1 MGIAWMNQVELPE
14 GGSGDMRKVIAGII
28 VVLMLVLAACA
39 TRATKTFTVAV
50 SPYSMQYTPGQ
61 IHDYLRNRGFKR
73 VQFRDSDSGIIVY
86 QKYSA
91 EADEQHFRL
100 KTHPQIEVV
109 VRLEKIRKT
118 FKKSGPRVIVW
129 FHEDGRNDF
138 STFAAAEY
146 DRMLEDIIERVGTD
160 RVDVWLD

>member
-1 MGIAWMNQVELPE
+1 
-14 GGSGDMRKVIAGII
+14 MRKVIAGII

-50 SPYSMQYTPGQ
+50 SPYSLQYTPGQ
-61 IHDYLRNRGFKR
+61 IHDYLRSRGFKR
-73 VQFRDSDSGIIVY
+73 VKFLDSDSGIIVY

-109 VRLEKIRKT
+109 VRLEKIRHT
-118 FKKSGPRVIVW
+118 FEKSGPRVIVW
-129 FHEDGRNDF
+129 FHEDGRNEF

-146 DRMLEDIIERVGTD
+146 ERMLEDVVERVGAD
-160 RVDVWLD
+160 RVKVWFD

>member
-1 MGIAWMNQVELPE
+1 
-14 GGSGDMRKVIAGII
+14 MRKVIAGII

-50 SPYSMQYTPGQ
+50 SPYSIQYTPGQ
-61 IHDYLRNRGFKR
+61 IHDYLRARGFQR
-73 VQFRDSDSGIIVY
+73 VKFRDFDSGVIVY

-109 VRLEKIRKT
+109 VRLEKIRHT
-118 FKKSGPRVIVW
+118 FEKSDPRVIVW

-146 DRMLEDIIERVGTD
+146 ERMLRDIVERVGAD
-160 RVDVWLD
+160 RVKVWRD